1 MTADDVVRFK
11 CHDGLRVKALH
22 STGLMKKR
30 PLRML
35 RGLLHRLDAGL
46 IGFERAEPN
55 SPDAQYVHAP
65 GYGMRVGVNA
75 FPTVNG
81 ENMPGFD
88 KLDIGRLPWRPE
100 TLRRTDG
107 LPAARY
113 QDWLCRDWLGT
124 GLCCGRGAYTD
135 AWLAPDGAIVLVD
148 LDGQGD
154 PAFVEAV
161 WHAPETG

>member
-1 MTADDVVRFK
+1 MTGVRPMTADDVVRFK
-11 CHDGLRVKALH
+11 CHDGRRVKALH

-30 PLRML
+30 PLR
-35 RGLLHRLDAGL
+35 
-46 IGFERAEPN
+46 I
-55 SPDAQYVHAP
+55 
-65 GYGMRVGVNA
+65 
-75 FPTVNG
+75 PTVNG
-81 ENMPGFD
+81 ENMPGSD
-88 KLDIGRLPWRPE
+88 ELDMGRLPWRPA

-124 GLCCGRGAYTD
+124 GLCCGSGAYTD